1 MLEPAKA
8 RQFDVLLV
16 DDLSRL
22 SRDEAELILTRRKLL
37 FWEVRLIGASDGY
50 DSDAKGRK
58 IQATMRGLMN
68 DMFLDDLREK
78 THRGLVGQALKGNNC
93 GGRLYGYRHVPSYH
107 STENDEYDRPKII
120 AMRREIDE
128 AQA

>member
-8 RQFDVLLV
+8 RQLDVLLV

-37 FWEVRLIGASDGY
+37 FWEVRLIGVSDGY
-50 DSDAKGRK
+50 DSDAKGHK

-68 DMFLDDLREK
+68 DMFLDNLREK

-93 GGRLYGYRHVPSYH
+93 CGRLYGYRHVPS
-107 STENDEYDRPKII
+107 
-120 AMRREIDE
+120 
-128 AQA
+128 